1 MGRRKEDEDLVR
13 LGRLMGLPLSEA
25 FPSLFSIATSKEAWV
40 NEVWTAEG
48 DRRGSWT
55 PTFNR
60 PFNDWELEE
69 VGRLL
74 RAMQPVSS
82 AWFPSKIIW
91 MSYAQPKISFFA
103 WEASWGRVLTLDRL
117 QKRGWALANRLER
130 FLNGQEEEGDVAFGT
145 VMLVLG
151 HLEG

>member
-1 MGRRKEDEDLVR
+1 
-13 LGRLMGLPLSEA
+13 
-25 FPSLFSIATSKEAWV
+25 
-40 NEVWTAEG
+40 
-48 DRRGSWT
+48 
-55 PTFNR
+55 
-60 PFNDWELEE
+60 
-69 VGRLL
+69 
-74 RAMQPVSS
+74 MQPVSS

-103 WEASWGRVLTLDRL
+103 WEALWGRVLTLDCL

-130 FLNGQEEEGDVAFGT
+130 FHYGQEEEGDVAFGT